1 MTSSRPRAGKAMSRA
16 PDANGGKG
24 DAGLGPVRILVADAD
39 CALYGLLEEWFAASG
54 WQLAGACQPDETP
67 LDGCDLILVDVP
79 FPRAGGQDV
88 LESLA
93 REHPGTPMIALS
105 SSFFPGVESTGA
117 VARELGVAAV
127 LPKPVTREA
136 LVAAVRK
143 ALQTAR

>member
-1 MTSSRPRAGKAMSRA
+1 
-16 PDANGGKG
+16 
-24 DAGLGPVRILVADAD
+24 VRILVADAD

-54 WQLAGACQPDETP
+54 WRLAGACQPDETAP
-67 LDGCDLILVDVP
+67 DGYDLILVDVP

-88 LESLA
+88 LQGLA

-105 SSFFPGVESTGA
+105 SNFFPGVESTGA

-136 LVAAVRK
+136 LVAAVRR
-143 ALQTAR
+143 ALQIAQ